1 MYQRYVYK
9 IHSKEIIK
17 SQLSFNLTVSDAR
30 KKQELITLADS
41 QILRFIDDIN
51 KTNREENN
59 LAYKRLHK
67 ELKLIRKGERQSDT
81 KVKINNIYK
90 KLEKIQIV
98 NEYLCVI
105 IDKPDDMEVLSQ
117 GFSFNGRHFKRL
129 VGTPN
134 GVKKSIVI
142 YTSIWEQLN
151 ERMNCGRDTTKEI
164 VPAKFEAYKS
174 LVCSSSIPLSDPKGV
189 VVVSDLELEFM
200 SHVLEISDSDIAG
213 GDPKIQEKD
222 TLIRLN
228 ANDGF
233 GLISPALSERWSND
247 LDLSYRM
254 SGCCLRNA
262 FVKGMVYTFDFH
274 EFAKE
279 IAKTDIIIDV
289 WGNEHNINDI
299 ELILTVSM
307 AKLWDSYSSYEDYE
321 KWFKHYG
328 YTYAATKVTPKYLDN
343 ERTLNYQFIQ
353 SYDLTDEQIY
363 ELISP
368 TVNEIKSVLH
378 EDIDKTILFLRGMSV
393 TDDNVLNDL
402 NDDYVKALMIDKR
415 MINDPYVIDRINLMI
430 KKKINDAKIGVINVH
445 GNYQVLSGDPY
456 ALCQYMFGLLK
467 EQEDYDNCGLLK
479 AGEVYSHYWVKE
491 SVDKVV
497 TFRAP
502 MSSHSNIKVVSVVNN
517 PDVAKWYQY
526 MSEVFIIN
534 AHDTLTHSWNGAD
547 NDGDLVYST
556 NNHILLNNTRDT
568 LPIVC
573 VQKKAEKKVITEELL
588 ARADS
593 NGFGNSIG
601 AITNRITAMYDV
613 QAQFD
618 KRSKEYQ
625 VLEDRIKC
633 GQLYQQNEIDKIKGI
648 ISDPMPKSWYVYEDC
663 KTDFEKSICACK
675 KSYFMNYIYAEQMTN
690 YKSYIK
696 DSVVCGIFDYGKG
709 KTIVDDLLRKTKLT
723 PQQQSFVD
731 NYIKYFPVF
740 DEQSTM
746 NRLCHMV
753 ENEFDGYVP
762 QIKRTSDFNS
772 SILKSG
778 AEYSRKDY
786 NAIKKLYLQF
796 NHEIQ
801 QLKTKYKKI
810 SKEETQN
817 YEDSIEALSKEFL
830 KECILV
836 CPNQDSMCNIMVD
849 LCYSSNAA
857 KSFVW
862 RLCGDIIIDH
872 LLAINDYQLT
882 YLVKNEFGD
891 IIYRGLRFSK
901 QTMLMRKE
909 D

>member
-1 MYQRYVYK
+1 MARQQMYQRYVYK

-17 SQLSFNLTVSDAR
+17 SKFSFNLTVSDAR

-90 KLEKIQIV
+90 ELEKIQIV

-105 IDKPDDMEVLSQ
+105 IDKPDDMDVLSQ

-151 ERMNCGRDTTKEI
+151 ERMNCGRDTTKKI

-222 TLIRLN
+222 TLIQLN

-456 ALCQYMFGLLK
+456 ALCQNIFGLLK

-491 SVDKVV
+491 SVNKVV

-502 MSSHSNIKVVSVVNN
+502 MSSHSNIKVVNVVSN

-547 NDGDLVYST
+547 MD
-556 NNHILLNNTRDT
+556 
-568 LPIVC
+568 
-573 VQKKAEKKVITEELL
+573 
-588 ARADS
+588 
-593 NGFGNSIG
+593 
-601 AITNRITAMYDV
+601 
-613 QAQFD
+613 
-618 KRSKEYQ
+618 
-625 VLEDRIKC
+625 
-633 GQLYQQNEIDKIKGI
+633 
-648 ISDPMPKSWYVYEDC
+648 
-663 KTDFEKSICACK
+663 
-675 KSYFMNYIYAEQMTN
+675 
-690 YKSYIK
+690 
-696 DSVVCGIFDYGKG
+696 
-709 KTIVDDLLRKTKLT
+709 
-723 PQQQSFVD
+723 
-731 NYIKYFPVF
+731 
-740 DEQSTM
+740 
-746 NRLCHMV
+746 
-753 ENEFDGYVP
+753 
-762 QIKRTSDFNS
+762 
-772 SILKSG
+772 
-778 AEYSRKDY
+778 
-786 NAIKKLYLQF
+786 
-796 NHEIQ
+796 
-801 QLKTKYKKI
+801 
-810 SKEETQN
+810 
-817 YEDSIEALSKEFL
+817 
-830 KECILV
+830 
-836 CPNQDSMCNIMVD
+836 
-849 LCYSSNAA
+849 
-857 KSFVW
+857 
-862 RLCGDIIIDH
+862 
-872 LLAINDYQLT
+872 
-882 YLVKNEFGD
+882 
-891 IIYRGLRFSK
+891 
-901 QTMLMRKE
+901 
-909 D
+909 

>member
-1 MYQRYVYK
+1 MARQQMYQRYVYK

-17 SQLSFNLTVSDAR
+17 SKFSFNLTVSDAR

-90 KLEKIQIV
+90 ELEKIQIV

-105 IDKPDDMEVLSQ
+105 IDKPDDMDVLSQ
-117 GFSFNGRHFKRL
+117 GFSFNGRYFKRL

-151 ERMNCGRDTTKEI
+151 ERMNCGRDATKEI

-174 LVCSSSIPLSDPKGV
+174 LVCSSSIPLSEPKGV
-189 VVVSDLELEFM
+189 IIVSDLELEFM
-200 SHVLEISDSDIAG
+200 SHVLEISDSDVAG
-213 GDPKIQEKD
+213 GDPKLEEKD
-222 TLIRLN
+222 LLIQLN

-233 GLISPALSERWSND
+233 GLMSPVLSEKWSND
-247 LDLSYRM
+247 LGLSYRM

-279 IAKTDIIIDV
+279 VAKTDIIVDV
-289 WGNEHNINDI
+289 WGQEHNINDV
-299 ELILTVSM
+299 ELVLTVSM

-378 EDIDKTILFLRGMSV
+378 EDIDKTILFLRGLSV
-393 TDDNVLNDL
+393 TDENVLNDL
-402 NDDYVKALMIDKR
+402 DDDYIKALMIDKR
-415 MINDPYVIDRINLMI
+415 MINDPYVIDKINLMI

-456 ALCQYMFGLLK
+456 ALCQNIFGLLK

-491 SVDKVV
+491 SVNKVV

-502 MSSHSNIKVVSVVNN
+502 MSSHSNIKVVNVVSN

-547 NDGDLVYST
+547 MD
-556 NNHILLNNTRDT
+556 
-568 LPIVC
+568 
-573 VQKKAEKKVITEELL
+573 
-588 ARADS
+588 
-593 NGFGNSIG
+593 
-601 AITNRITAMYDV
+601 
-613 QAQFD
+613 
-618 KRSKEYQ
+618 
-625 VLEDRIKC
+625 
-633 GQLYQQNEIDKIKGI
+633 
-648 ISDPMPKSWYVYEDC
+648 
-663 KTDFEKSICACK
+663 
-675 KSYFMNYIYAEQMTN
+675 
-690 YKSYIK
+690 
-696 DSVVCGIFDYGKG
+696 
-709 KTIVDDLLRKTKLT
+709 
-723 PQQQSFVD
+723 
-731 NYIKYFPVF
+731 
-740 DEQSTM
+740 
-746 NRLCHMV
+746 
-753 ENEFDGYVP
+753 
-762 QIKRTSDFNS
+762 
-772 SILKSG
+772 
-778 AEYSRKDY
+778 
-786 NAIKKLYLQF
+786 
-796 NHEIQ
+796 
-801 QLKTKYKKI
+801 
-810 SKEETQN
+810 
-817 YEDSIEALSKEFL
+817 
-830 KECILV
+830 
-836 CPNQDSMCNIMVD
+836 
-849 LCYSSNAA
+849 
-857 KSFVW
+857 
-862 RLCGDIIIDH
+862 
-872 LLAINDYQLT
+872 
-882 YLVKNEFGD
+882 
-891 IIYRGLRFSK
+891 
-901 QTMLMRKE
+901 
-909 D
+909 

>member
-17 SQLSFNLTVSDAR
+17 SKLSYNLTVSDAR

-67 ELKLIRKGERQSDT
+67 ELKIIRKGERQSDT
-81 KVKINNIYK
+81 KTKINNIYK
-90 KLEKIQIV
+90 ELEKIQIV

-105 IDKPDDMEVLSQ
+105 IDKPDDIEVLSQ

-151 ERMNCGRDTTKEI
+151 ERMNCSRDTTKEI

-222 TLIRLN
+222 TLIQLN

-299 ELILTVSM
+299 ELVLTVSM

-456 ALCQYMFGLLK
+456 ALCQHMFGLLK
-467 EQEDYDNCGLLK
+467 EQEDYDDCGLLK

-547 NDGDLVYST
+547 MD
-556 NNHILLNNTRDT
+556 
-568 LPIVC
+568 
-573 VQKKAEKKVITEELL
+573 
-588 ARADS
+588 
-593 NGFGNSIG
+593 
-601 AITNRITAMYDV
+601 
-613 QAQFD
+613 
-618 KRSKEYQ
+618 
-625 VLEDRIKC
+625 
-633 GQLYQQNEIDKIKGI
+633 
-648 ISDPMPKSWYVYEDC
+648 
-663 KTDFEKSICACK
+663 
-675 KSYFMNYIYAEQMTN
+675 
-690 YKSYIK
+690 
-696 DSVVCGIFDYGKG
+696 
-709 KTIVDDLLRKTKLT
+709 
-723 PQQQSFVD
+723 
-731 NYIKYFPVF
+731 
-740 DEQSTM
+740 
-746 NRLCHMV
+746 
-753 ENEFDGYVP
+753 
-762 QIKRTSDFNS
+762 
-772 SILKSG
+772 
-778 AEYSRKDY
+778 
-786 NAIKKLYLQF
+786 
-796 NHEIQ
+796 
-801 QLKTKYKKI
+801 
-810 SKEETQN
+810 
-817 YEDSIEALSKEFL
+817 
-830 KECILV
+830 
-836 CPNQDSMCNIMVD
+836 
-849 LCYSSNAA
+849 
-857 KSFVW
+857 
-862 RLCGDIIIDH
+862 
-872 LLAINDYQLT
+872 
-882 YLVKNEFGD
+882 
-891 IIYRGLRFSK
+891 
-901 QTMLMRKE
+901 
-909 D
+909 